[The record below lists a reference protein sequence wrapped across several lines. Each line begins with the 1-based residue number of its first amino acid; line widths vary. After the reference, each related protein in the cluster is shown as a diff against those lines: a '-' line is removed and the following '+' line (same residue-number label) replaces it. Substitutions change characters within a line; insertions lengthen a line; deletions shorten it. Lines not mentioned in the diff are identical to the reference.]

1 MRRYVEH
8 ACFDSSSCF
17 HQAYNNTTRIDH
29 LNYIAYMGGHHKYM
43 FDKENLLHI
52 LKSLGFSSVS
62 LRAFDPRIDTRAEDS
77 IFVEAKK

>member
-1 MRRYVEH
+1 
-8 ACFDSSSCF
+8 
-17 HQAYNNTTRIDH
+17 
-29 LNYIAYMGGHHKYM
+29 MGGHHKYM